1 MHKSIQRHLDR
12 QEKLRQLHE
21 ELALEAEDREAA
33 EEDRQH
39 NEGLRWPR

>member
-1 MHKSIQRHLDR
+1 
-12 QEKLRQLHE
+12 
-21 ELALEAEDREAA
+21 LALEAEDREAA